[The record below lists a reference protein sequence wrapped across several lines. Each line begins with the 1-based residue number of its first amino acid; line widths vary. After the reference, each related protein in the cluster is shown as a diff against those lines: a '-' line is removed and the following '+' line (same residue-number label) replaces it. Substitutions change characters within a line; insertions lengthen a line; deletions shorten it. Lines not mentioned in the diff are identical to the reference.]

1 MSKMKQEDVERIATG
16 YAKGLELAP
25 FRLLGSEFDENGDP
39 PNWRV
44 YLSFC
49 EPPTDEIGWPDGLVI
64 DVNDLTGE
72 ASHIASL

>member
-1 MSKMKQEDVERIATG
+1 MSRMKQEDVEKIATE

-25 FRLLGSEFDENGDP
+25 FRIEGSEFDDNDTP
-39 PNWRV
+39 PSWRV

-64 DVNDLTGE
+64 DVNDLTAE
-72 ASHIASL
+72 ASHINSL